1 MGRPSIVRDTMMTP
15 LLPFLILGLAG
26 VRAET
31 TGACSEHIQNH
42 CEVSHS
48 SWTGTPCNSKFGG
61 FEGNSHS
68 LHKIILDDF
77 SDSMTY
83 LLMSSSFSTDVKNRM
98 GFSKYF
104 KDYSYKMWS
113 RGMDM
118 MKTRTSQLSDA
129 HKRSTSYS
137 SLPTSYD
144 PDTAHMLEE
153 VSESYT
159 EDINEAA
166 RKLNT
171 LARIVQ
177 Q

>member
-83 LLMSSSFSTDVKNRM
+83 LLMSSSFSTDVK
-98 GFSKYF
+98 
-104 KDYSYKMWS
+104 
-113 RGMDM
+113 
-118 MKTRTSQLSDA
+118 TRTSQLSDA
-129 HKRSTSYS
+129 HKHSTSS
-137 SLPTSYD
+137 SSTPTSYD

-177 Q
+177 QSPSLGLHMFDKSLM